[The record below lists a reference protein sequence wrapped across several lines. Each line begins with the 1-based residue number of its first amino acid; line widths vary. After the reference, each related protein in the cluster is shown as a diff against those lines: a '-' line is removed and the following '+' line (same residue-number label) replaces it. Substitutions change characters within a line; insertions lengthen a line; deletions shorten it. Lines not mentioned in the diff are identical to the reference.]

1 MNTPNLKT
9 TDPKETILHRIR
21 FYAARSRPCIPDL
34 ATIQFLKARIH
45 PRHQLH
51 YVTFHD
57 TTGMQWIFIY
67 FLNQHEDG
75 SWYISTSG
83 GSPGHS
89 MVQSPNTPDRPWL
102 DLRGGQ
108 GMNQG
113 SQGTS
118 YEFYAG
124 GEVID
129 NGFGIVRVR
138 LIGPSEHVLEDA
150 VQDGL
155 VLFWSDQYV
164 GIPLQAQL
172 YNSANELVCSQTTL
186 SMP

>member
-1 MNTPNLKT
+1 MK
-9 TDPKETILHRIR
+9 DDTIWIR
-21 FYAARSRPCIPDL
+21 ML
-34 ATIQFLKARIH
+34 
-45 PRHQLH
+45 
-51 YVTFHD
+51 
-57 TTGMQWIFIY
+57 
-67 FLNQHEDG
+67 
-75 SWYISTSG
+75 
-83 GSPGHS
+83 

-118 YEFYAG
+118 HEFYAG

-155 VLFWSDQYV
+155 VLFWSNQYV
-164 GIPLQAQL
+164 GMPLQAQL

-186 SMP
+186 PMP